1 MVELTFREGVKLRR
15 ALRTAFRSRSA
26 LAQVVFDQLRED
38 LGQHTGDGEYGE
50 VLVKLIVWA
59 EANGRTV
66 DLIRGARTG
75 NPGDD
80 LLREFEVDYQALR
93 HTAGGVSGLPP
104 RVMTPSLRQQLV
116 DAVLLIPGSDIP
128 DGRSAYLLGLPV
140 APTRIPNNALA
151 DLNTIFAQ
159 LDGLGRLDSGQW
171 PLLLVIDNILPY
183 VQGYPD
189 IRNVIS
195 SVRHT
200 LELAY
205 GAH

>member
-15 ALRTAFRSRSA
+15 ALRAAFRSRSA

-38 LGQHTGDGEYGE
+38 LGQIAGDGDYGE

-59 EANGRTV
+59 EVTGRTV

-80 LLREFEVDYQALR
+80 LLSEFEIEYQAQHHAVR
-93 HTAGGVSGLPP
+93 GVPGLPP
-104 RVMTPSLRQQLV
+104 RVLAPPLRQQLV
-116 DAVLLIPGSDIP
+116 DAVLLIPGSETYE
-128 DGRSAYLLGLPV
+128 GRSAYLLGLP
-140 APTRIPNNALA
+140 ASPSRTPAIAQA
-151 DLNTIFAQ
+151 DLNTILAQ

-183 VQGYPD
+183 AKGYAVHG
-189 IRNVIS
+189 VIS
-195 SVRHT
+195 TIRQT
-200 LELAY
+200 LEQAY
-205 GAH
+205 STH

>member
-15 ALRTAFRSRSA
+15 ALRAAFRSRSA

-38 LGQHTGDGEYGE
+38 LGQIAGDGDYGE

-59 EANGRTV
+59 EVTGRTV

-80 LLREFEVDYQALR
+80 LLSEFEIEYQAQ
-93 HTAGGVSGLPP
+93 HHAVGGVPGLPP
-104 RVMTPSLRQQLV
+104 RVLAPPLRQQLV
-116 DAVLLIPGSDIP
+116 DAVLLIPGSETSE
-128 DGRSAYLLGLPV
+128 GRSAYLLGLP
-140 APTRIPNNALA
+140 ASPSRTPAIAQA
-151 DLNTIFAQ
+151 DLNTILAQ

-183 VQGYPD
+183 AKGYAVHG
-189 IRNVIS
+189 VIS
-195 SVRHT
+195 TIRQT
-200 LELAY
+200 LEHAY
-205 GAH
+205 STH